1 MKKKNS
7 NYSIS
12 KKIALC
18 AVLATLALM
27 FSYIEM
33 LFPLSIAIPG
43 VKIGIA
49 NIVVIVALYLFDI
62 KYALVVNIVRIAMAG
77 LLFTGL
83 FGALFALSGALLS
96 MIIMALLKKSGMF
109 SIIGVSMAGGAAHNL
124 AQISLAPAIV
134 ENINIF
140 LYLPVLII
148 SGAATGIVI
157 GFLAN
162 IITARLRSSLKIKT
176 A

>member
-1 MKKKNS
+1 MKKKNN

-124 AQISLAPAIV
+124 AQISLAAAIV

>member
-124 AQISLAPAIV
+124 AQISLAAAIV